1 MVGYINERGRYLDF
15 YAIEPLMTSNLNQI
29 DENETTVTP
38 SSGNVYADLGYE
50 NPEEMLLKA
59 HLVTLLSKA
68 IKAKGLNQY
77 QAAEVLGIDQ
87 PKVSALVRG
96 QFRGYSLERLFK
108 FLNALDLNVEV
119 NVKSKPEGEERARIS
134 VGNAID

>member
-1 MVGYINERGRYLDF
+1 MT
-15 YAIEPLMTSNLNQI
+15 IESIIRLIMTTNHNLTE
-29 DENETTVTP
+29 DLENTVTS
-38 SSGNVYADLGYE
+38 SSGNIYADLGYE

-59 HLVTLLSKA
+59 HLVMRLSQA

-87 PKVSALVRG
+87 LKVSALVRG

-108 FLNALDLNVEV
+108 FLNAFDLDVEV
-119 NVKSKPEGEERARIS
+119 NVKSKPEDG
-134 VGNAID
+134 VK

>member
-1 MVGYINERGRYLDF
+1 M
-15 YAIEPLMTSNLNQI
+15 
-29 DENETTVTP
+29 VTP
-38 SSGNVYADLGYE
+38 GSVNVYADLGYD

-77 QAAEVLGIDQ
+77 QAAELLGIDQ

-108 FLNALDLNVEV
+108 FLNALDLDVEV
-119 NVKSKPEGEERARIS
+119 SVKSKPAAKERAYTT
-134 VGNAID
+134 VGSASEQL

>member
-1 MVGYINERGRYLDF
+1 
-15 YAIEPLMTSNLNQI
+15 MTTNLNPLTQPPLWGI
-29 DENETTVTP
+29 DENEHTVTP

-77 QAAEVLGIDQ
+77 QAADVLGIDQ
-87 PKVSALVRG
+87 PKVSALVRD

-108 FLNALDLNVEV
+108 FFNALDLDVEV
-119 NVKSKPEGEERARIS
+119 YVKSKPEGEERARIS
-134 VGNAID
+134 VGSASE

>member
-1 MVGYINERGRYLDF
+1 
-15 YAIEPLMTSNLNQI
+15 MTTNHNLAE
-29 DENETTVTP
+29 DLENTVTP
-38 SSGNVYADLGYE
+38 SSGNIYTDLGYE

-59 HLVTLLSKA
+59 HLVMLLNKE

-77 QAAEVLGIDQ
+77 QAAELLGIDQ

-108 FLNALDLNVEV
+108 FLNALDLDVEV
-119 NVKSKPEGEERARIS
+119 NVKSKPEERERS
-134 VGNAID
+134 YTTMGKLV

>member
-1 MVGYINERGRYLDF
+1 
-15 YAIEPLMTSNLNQI
+15 MTSNLEPI

-108 FLNALDLNVEV
+108 FLNALDLDVEV
-119 NVKSKPEGEERARIS
+119 NVKSKLEGKERARII
-134 VGNAID
+134 VGSASE

>member
-1 MVGYINERGRYLDF
+1 MNTNHDLTEDL
-15 YAIEPLMTSNLNQI
+15 
-29 DENETTVTP
+29 ENTVTP
-38 SSGNVYADLGYE
+38 GSGNVYADLGYE

-59 HLVTLLSKA
+59 HLVMRLSQA

-108 FLNALDLNVEV
+108 FLNAFDLDVEV
-119 NVKSKPEGEERARIS
+119 NVKSKPEDRERSYTI
-134 VGNAID
+134 VGSTSN